1 MEDEQSRLPLNSI
14 GEEGP
19 IYADQQMASLNE
31 EEFNVQEYHH
41 NASSIDDKGSLENQE
56 WSTGV
61 SEKCNLIVNYL
72 PHEIDDLTLKVQL
85 LLLQL
90 ERNNICNQ

>member
-1 MEDEQSRLPLNSI
+1 MEEESPRLPLNSV
-14 GEEGP
+14 GEESP
-19 IYADQQMASLNE
+19 IYADQEMAALGE

-41 NASSIDDKGSLENQE
+41 NASSIDDKGSLESQE

-72 PHEIDDLTLKVQL
+72 PHEIDDLTLKVRAQP
-85 LLLQL
+85 
-90 ERNNICNQ
+90 